1 MRALL
6 GTQKLAHA
14 QPSVHSNKMP
24 YKFDLADVKGQLR
37 PRRALE
43 IAAAGD
49 TPCSLK
55 DHQAQVKLYWP
66 HACLQFYRHFLLK
79 KLLKLQVFI
88 LFQIHHILLGSVRF
102 ARPTIQ
108 HQQLHWLGAVVI
120 YKQLC
125 DITNNYATKYSVILC
140 IGALKLNF
148 ERLILSSKTKNL
160 SN

>member
-102 ARPTIQ
+102 ARPPYSISNCTGWGGCDLQ
-108 HQQLHWLGAVVI
+108 TTMRH

-125 DITNNYATKYSVILC
+125 DKVLC
-140 IGALKLNF
+140 NTVYWSFKA
-148 ERLILSSKTKNL
+148 
-160 SN
+160 